1 MRFCFII
8 EEQYRSESMP
18 RVVANQLL
26 QWGHSVN
33 VLEPHKMVTSLS
45 DLASYDYDAYVLKTV
60 SDGPGLSILDAAE
73 AIGIPTI
80 NSSRSIHLV
89 RNKAVAAA
97 FAWANGLPIPHTYFI
112 AHPRLLKQIP
122 IEQYPLVIKPSN
134 GSSCRNVYRIA
145 EPADLARVEMEL
157 AKTNERFFLAQQ
169 YIENPG
175 YDIKLYVTGKEIDA
189 IARKS
194 PFHGEIHEGHIPVTP
209 ALRQLSLD
217 VGRLF
222 GLDIFGLDVVET
234 PQGLA
239 LLDINDFPSFGMVP
253 GATKRIAE
261 YILHTAKRARL
272 QREAIP
278 IRQQPRQLVLK
289 KQSELRLRS
298 S

>member
-1 MRFCFII
+1 MHFCFII

-26 QWGHSVN
+26 QWGHSVD
-33 VLEPHKMVTSLS
+33 VLEPHTMVTSLS
-45 DLASYDYDAYVLKTV
+45 DLASHGYDAYVLKTV

-97 FAWANGLPIPHTYFI
+97 FAWAHGLPIPRTYFV
-112 AHPRLLKQIP
+112 AHPRLLTQIP
-122 IEQYPLVIKPSN
+122 VEQYPLVIKPSN
-134 GSSCRNVYRIA
+134 GSSCRNVYRLA
-145 EPADLARVEMEL
+145 EPADLAAVEVEL

-169 YIENPG
+169 YVENPG

-189 IARKS
+189 IAKKS
-194 PFHGEIHEGHIPVTP
+194 PFHGEIHEGHIPLTP

-234 PQGLA
+234 LQGLA
-239 LLDINDFPSFGMVP
+239 LLDINDFPSFGRVP
-253 GATKRIAE
+253 GASIRIAD
-261 YILHTAKRARL
+261 YILRTANRARL
-272 QREAIP
+272 QRESILV
-278 IRQQPRQLVLK
+278 RQYPHRSTLR
-289 KQSELRLRS
+289 KQSELHLRS